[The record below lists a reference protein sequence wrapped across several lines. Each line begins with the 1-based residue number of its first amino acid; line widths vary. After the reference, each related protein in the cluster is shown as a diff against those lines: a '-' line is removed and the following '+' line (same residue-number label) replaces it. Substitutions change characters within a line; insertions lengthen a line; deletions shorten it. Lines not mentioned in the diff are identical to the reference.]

1 MSIDIL
7 VRGSL
12 VYTGD
17 EVIRD
22 GYIYIRAGRVESV
35 GESPVP
41 EDLTYAALILGGEG
55 RIILPG
61 LAMIADL
68 LAYPIRL
75 YKPSMA
81 KRLEYY
87 ESMGVQALATVAKP
101 AVYEAHMSGVTT
113 LIIEAHTPEPIQ
125 KLAETVG
132 GIYGMATP
140 ACLDTSP
147 HTAGLVASTRIAD
160 DSCPG
165 EGLRYT
171 RDILALESRLTYTL
185 SGVSHAYER
194 SSKLRSI
201 LGLSPQGIKEGS
213 IAEVAVYNSSRPP
226 GMLLDYTGEEIVKRI
241 YESGIQV
248 ETLITGDHV
257 LVDGGEHLYIV
268 EKDFKEARRIGT
280 RLLGRYPQ
288 N

>member
-1 MSIDIL
+1 MSLDIL

-17 EVIRD
+17 EIIRD
-22 GYIYIRAGRVESV
+22 GYVYIKAGRVESV

-55 RIILPG
+55 RIIAPG
-61 LAMIADL
+61 LAMVADL

-75 YKPSMA
+75 YKPNMA
-81 KRLEYY
+81 KRIKYY
-87 ESMGVQALATVAKP
+87 ESMGIQALTTVAKP
-101 AVYEAHMSGVTT
+101 AVYEAHMSGATT

-132 GIYGMATP
+132 GLYGIAAP

-147 HTAGLVASTRIAD
+147 HAAGLIASTRIAD

-165 EGLRYT
+165 EGLRYSN
-171 RDILALESRLTYTL
+171 DILALESRLTYTL
-185 SGVSHAYER
+185 SGVSQAYER

-201 LGLSPQGIKEGS
+201 LGLPPQRIKKGS
-213 IAEVAVYNSSRPP
+213 RAEIAVYNSSRPP
-226 GMLLDYTGEEIVKRI
+226 GMLLDYSGEEVVKRI

-248 ETLITGDHV
+248 ESLITGDHI

-268 EKDFKEARRIGT
+268 EKDFKEARKVAS
-280 RLLGRYPQ
+280 RLLGRHPQ